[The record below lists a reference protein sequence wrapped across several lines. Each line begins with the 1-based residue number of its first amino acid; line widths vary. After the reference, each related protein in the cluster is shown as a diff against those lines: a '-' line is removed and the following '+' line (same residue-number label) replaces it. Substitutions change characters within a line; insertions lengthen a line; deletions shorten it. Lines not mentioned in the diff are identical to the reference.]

1 MNPIE
6 IATLVTSAVVLVVGV
21 PLAVFHRA
29 IAKELR
35 HLRAHFHA
43 HHKATHQK
51 PSEHAAPR
59 RKA

>member
-1 MNPIE
+1 MNSIE
-6 IATLVTSAVVLVVGV
+6 IASFVASAVVLMVGV
-21 PLAVFHRA
+21 PLAVFHRS

-43 HHKATHQK
+43 HHKATHHK
-51 PSEHAAPR
+51 PSDHTASR

>member
-1 MNPIE
+1 MNSIE

-35 HLRAHFHA
+35 HMRAHFHA
-43 HHKATHQK
+43 HHKAMHCR
-51 PSEHAAPR
+51 PSEHTASR

>member
-1 MNPIE
+1 MNSVE

-43 HHKATHQK
+43 HHKATHCK
-51 PSEHAAPR
+51 PSEHTTSR